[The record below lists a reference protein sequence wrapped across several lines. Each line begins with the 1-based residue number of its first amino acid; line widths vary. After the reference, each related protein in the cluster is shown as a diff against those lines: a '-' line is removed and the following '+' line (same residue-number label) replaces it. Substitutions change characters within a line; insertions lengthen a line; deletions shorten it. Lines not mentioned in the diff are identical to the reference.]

1 MSMEFKMTGYGS
13 GRKSRLYK
21 KKKRASINRID
32 ATHLPMRVQSEK
44 NGYWGQ
50 TSRGRASLPYI
61 KVKKFLLANVGR
73 PVNKVYT
80 EFLASARKH
89 KQVENLER
97 VFNSFI
103 DGCDKYRRWEVK
115 PSDCFYVTN
124 GILNYKKPRVVKKL
138 YNESHARYNRR
149 HHPQAKEM
157 TEITLKLSR
166 LGPQPLGKMFVV
178 VKGNLLFLPV
188 YLVSKVR
195 WESLQ
200 NPTHQI
206 IGIYGKASAER
217 IKEYTRVEL
226 VDYGYSYEVLTW
238 QSPTYYWSRT
248 YDYFYYVVKIADIE
262 AYKKEKYKP

>member
-1 MSMEFKMTGYGS
+1 MSIEFKMTRYGS

-21 KKKRASINRID
+21 KTKRASINRID

-80 EFLASARKH
+80 EFLASA
-89 KQVENLER
+89 
-97 VFNSFI
+97 
-103 DGCDKYRRWEVK
+103 
-115 PSDCFYVTN
+115 
-124 GILNYKKPRVVKKL
+124 
-138 YNESHARYNRR
+138 
-149 HHPQAKEM
+149 
-157 TEITLKLSR
+157 
-166 LGPQPLGKMFVV
+166 
-178 VKGNLLFLPV
+178 
-188 YLVSKVR
+188 
-195 WESLQ
+195 
-200 NPTHQI
+200 
-206 IGIYGKASAER
+206 ER

>member
-1 MSMEFKMTGYGS
+1 MSIELKLTKWHN

-21 KKKRASINRID
+21 KTKRASMNRID
-32 ATHLPMRVQSEK
+32 APHLPMRVQSEK

-50 TSRGRASLPYI
+50 TSRGSASLSYKKI
-61 KVKKFLLANVGR
+61 KKFFLANVGR

-89 KQVENLER
+89 AQIENLKEI
-97 VFNSFI
+97 FEDFI
-103 DGCDKYRRWEVK
+103 YECDGQRKRGWCADG
-115 PSDCFYVTN
+115 CFYVTN
-124 GILNYKKPRVVKKL
+124 GILNYKKPKIKRKL
-138 YNESHARYNRR
+138 YNESHVKYNHR
-149 HHPQAKEM
+149 HYPEAKEM
-157 TEITLKLSR
+157 TEITLKLSN

-178 VKGNLLFLPV
+178 VKGNLLYLPV

-200 NPTHQI
+200 NPIHQV
-206 IGIYGKASAER
+206 IGIYGKAAAER
-217 IKEYTRVEL
+217 IKEYVMVEL
-226 VDYGYSYEVLTW
+226 VGYSYSYRVMTW
-238 QSPTYYWSRT
+238 QSHTIEWMKN